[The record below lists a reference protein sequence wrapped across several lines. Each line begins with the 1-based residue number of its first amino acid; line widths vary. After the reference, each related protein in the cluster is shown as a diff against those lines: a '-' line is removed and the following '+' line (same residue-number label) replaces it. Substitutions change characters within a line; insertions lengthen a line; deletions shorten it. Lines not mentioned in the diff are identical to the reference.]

1 MKRLIVDSCVWFAL
15 LDPRDEKHVFADRI
29 TRVLEINELIVPFPT
44 LYETINTRLTRNEYH
59 QMEGLFEQLLREGH
73 VTMVP
78 DAKYREKALQ
88 MVNENIPTDK
98 TYSLVDMVIRLIMED
113 VTLGEVAV
121 FTFNIKD
128 FMGVNSVEVVSPEW
142 V

>member
-1 MKRLIVDSCVWFAL
+1 MLTQ
-15 LDPRDEKHVFADRI
+15 I

-59 QMEGLFEQLLREGH
+59 QKEGLFEHLLREGH
-73 VTMVP
+73 VTLVP
-78 DAKYREKALQ
+78 DATYREKALQ

-98 TYSLVDMVIRLIMED
+98 TYSLVDMVIRLMMED
-113 VTLGEVAV
+113 ATLGEIAV

-128 FMGVNSVEVVSPEW
+128 FVGVNNVEVVSPEW